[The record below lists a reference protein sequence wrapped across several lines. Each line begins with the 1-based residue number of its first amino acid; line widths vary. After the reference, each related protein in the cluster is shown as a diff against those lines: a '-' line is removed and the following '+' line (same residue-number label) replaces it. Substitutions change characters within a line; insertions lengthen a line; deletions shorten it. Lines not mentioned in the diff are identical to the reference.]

1 MRACKCRF
9 GDMETIPQY
18 TVATFLDPRFK
29 SFFFTNTSTVE
40 EVCEIVTGEVLAILG
55 EAPVPLSKS
64 NSVSSQSSEDS
75 FTEGS
80 FGAAMRKFVE
90 KKKTAKNHQEIKSE
104 LRR

>member
-1 MRACKCRF
+1 M
-9 GDMETIPQY
+9 
-18 TVATFLDPRFK
+18 
-29 SFFFTNTSTVE
+29 
-40 EVCEIVTGEVLAILG
+40 LAILG

-90 KKKTAKNHQEIKSE
+90 KKKQPKIQKKSNLSLEDKVKTAIDSYANKPVESCGISFWKEMSNSSDNIE
-104 LRR
+104 RAM